1 MCTGRSHGSYP
12 ECRMPSVPRGL
23 VDEAAF
29 EYFANLALDLEGTR
43 VAMAGRIDHE
53 QAELATRI
61 ETAEKELAEADAAI
75 TKVKRDYIGGAL
87 SGGGLQRRIP
97 EDAVVRPLRFDR
109 ASGMVVGGE
118 VRRIAIAG
126 ANVQAS
132 GRRRPASAARAPR
145 PAGGR

>member
-61 ETAEKELAEADAAI
+61 ETAEKELAEVLNAYLREMTAVA
-75 TKVKRDYIGGAL
+75 VRHGGAL
-87 SGGGLQRRIP
+87 DSFIGDGLMVIFGAPATSDEADQAL
-97 EDAVVRPLRFDR
+97 AVPCLFQVRTF
-109 ASGMVVGGE
+109 
-118 VRRIAIAG
+118 
-126 ANVQAS
+126 QQ
-132 GRRRPASAARAPR
+132 
-145 PAGGR
+145 